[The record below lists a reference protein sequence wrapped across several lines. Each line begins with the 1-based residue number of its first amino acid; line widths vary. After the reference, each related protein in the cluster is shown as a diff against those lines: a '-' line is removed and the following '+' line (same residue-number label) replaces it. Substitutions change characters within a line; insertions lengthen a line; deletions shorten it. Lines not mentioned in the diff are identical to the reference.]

1 MGYYDIRQI
10 PLFLA
15 ANDKRPVHL
24 IYPFVGKPWPI
35 NHCQHLSGLPPP
47 GVGNYGFAPHHYD
60 NMSLDNYRRRWEGLQ
75 PFTLDNARVFRQ
87 LPTTVVRFAAVHTR

>member
-15 ANDKRPVHL
+15 ANDKRPV
-24 IYPFVGKPWPI
+24 PGKPWTI

-47 GVGNYGFAPHHYD
+47 GVGNGFAPHHYD
-60 NMSLDNYRRRWEGLQ
+60 STMLKPCSQFAESYKNVADYYKN
-75 PFTLDNARVFRQ
+75 
-87 LPTTVVRFAAVHTR
+87 TVVQIIANISIVDLSCIGPATYLGF